1 MPDQE
6 YEAWITSVREATDI
20 VEVIGRYVMLKRKG
34 KNFWGLCPFHQEKT
48 PSFSVDPEQKLYY
61 CFGCHAGGTV
71 FTFLVQKEGREF
83 RDVVSGLA
91 EQAGIELPT
100 RDRAG
105 SSQQEAKQRIR
116 EVLEWT
122 LDYFLVSAQES
133 HQFNEYLAQ
142 RAVSDALRD
151 RFRMGY
157 APDQWQGLV
166 DYLAAHG
173 VDQALMENA
182 GVVVRRRQGNGVVDR
197 WRDRVMIPIWDRD
210 GKIVGYG
217 GRALSNQQEPK
228 YLNSPDTPMFHKGT
242 LLYGSHWARAAW
254 RRGQRPL
261 LVEGYFDVV
270 GCHKADLTQ
279 AVATMGTSLTDGQ
292 ARYLARFSQEVD
304 LMYDADAAGQEAM
317 ERAFLVLS
325 GAGLKVNLVSLPPD
339 VKDPDEC
346 VVKRGAVVLRDAVE
360 ARIPYVTAILNRVAA
375 TPEVLTPRGKA
386 AATERLKPLW
396 KAIADPVEQMGY
408 LEQIAQKLR
417 INPTILSQSFGV
429 WQGVR
434 HTFGKNRHNMERTEV
449 NPARPSSYAVEL
461 LQLLLRHPEK
471 ALEVLDRVREWVEDA
486 ALVPVLQDIAD
497 GTASRD
503 SARWIESVDPS
514 LRDLVVAA
522 VHYQGPDGGILAIND
537 YIVAIERQTKLRRWN
552 QLKERIRQ
560 GDATPDVLEA
570 VRKLQKELKTSNI
583 RPKESMRQ
591 GKEGSY
597 GTGETHGTSN

>member
-91 EQAGIELPT
+91 EQAGIELPM
-100 RDRAG
+100 RDSAG
-105 SSQQEAKQRIR
+105 SPQQEAKQRIR

-133 HQFNEYLAQ
+133 NLFNEYLAQ

-151 RFRMGY
+151 RFRIGY

-217 GRALSNQQEPK
+217 GRALSGQQEPK
-228 YLNSPDTPMFHKGT
+228 YLNSPDTPMFRKGT

-325 GAGLKVNLVSLPPD
+325 GAGLKVNSVSLPPD

-346 VVKRGAVVLRDAVE
+346 VVKRGAGVLRDAVE

-375 TPEVLTPRGKA
+375 APEVLTPRGKA

-396 KAIADPVEQMGY
+396 KAIADPVEQVGY

-434 HTFGKNRHNMERTEV
+434 HTFGKNRHNMERTEL

-537 YIVAIERQTKLRRWN
+537 YIVAIERQTQLRRWN

-570 VRKLQKELKTSNI
+570 VRKLQKELKISNI

>member
-100 RDRAG
+100 RDNAR
-105 SSQQEAKQRIR
+105 SPLQEAKQRIR

-122 LDYFLVSAQES
+122 LDYFLVSARES
-133 HQFNEYLAQ
+133 YPFNEYLAQ

-151 RFRMGY
+151 RFRIGY

-166 DYLAAHG
+166 EYLTAHG
-173 VDQALMENA
+173 VDHALMENA
-182 GVVVRRRQGNGVVDR
+182 GVVVRRHQGAGVVDR

-210 GKIVGYG
+210 GKIAGFG
-217 GRALSNQQEPK
+217 GRALSGHQEPK
-228 YLNSPDTPMFHKGT
+228 YLNSPDTPMFRKGT

-279 AVATMGTSLTDGQ
+279 AVATMGTSLTEGQ

-304 LMYDADAAGQEAM
+304 LMYDADAAGQAAT

-325 GAGLKVNLVSLPPD
+325 GAGLKVNAVSLPPD

-346 VVKRGAVVLRDAVE
+346 VTRLGPVALRDAVE
-360 ARIPYVTAILNRVAA
+360 ARVPYVTAILNHVATA
-375 TPEVLTPRGKA
+375 PEVMTPRGKA
-386 AATERLKPLW
+386 SATERLKPLW
-396 KAIADPVEQMGY
+396 KAIADPVEQVGY

-417 INPTILSQSFGV
+417 INPSILSQSFGV
-429 WQGVR
+429 WQGAR
-434 HTFGKNRHNMERTEV
+434 HTFGKNRHNMERTESK
-449 NPARPSSYAVEL
+449 PARPSSYAVEL

-471 ALEVLDRVREWVEDA
+471 ALEVLDRVREWAEDA
-486 ALVPVLQDIAD
+486 ALVPVLQDIAA
-497 GTASRD
+497 GTANRD
-503 SARWIESVDPS
+503 TARWIESVDPA
-514 LRDLVVAA
+514 LRDVVVAA
-522 VHYQGPDGGILAIND
+522 VHYEGPDGGILAIND
-537 YIVAIERQTKLRRWN
+537 YIVAIERQTQLRRWN

-570 VRKLQKELKTSNI
+570 VRKLQQELNTPNI
-583 RPKESMRQ
+583 RTKESMRQ